1 MMPNSAGRRLHQDA
15 RRHRGEG
22 LMQSLLFAC
31 AAGALLMTVAFIAV
45 LTIEAAGFFAGVPGA
60 DALVSGRWRPVE
72 GDGWSLGVPLSGTLL
87 VTLIAGLVALPLGVL
102 VALFI
107 DHYAPPS
114 LRRILG
120 PTIDVL
126 ATIPTVVYGY
136 FALVVL
142 TPALQRAIPGLP
154 AFNALSASLVIG
166 LMILPTVVLGT
177 RLSLRRVPMSLQLA
191 ANALGATRREMLTGV
206 LMPAARPG
214 MIAAALFALVR
225 AAGETMAVTIAA
237 GSLERTSFDLLGP
250 VTTLSSALA
259 QVGLSAQL
267 QGSLADHAMFAVA
280 LLLFV
285 ISAVLGVFGYRMEL
299 RERRGV
305 VR

>member
-1 MMPNSAGRRLHQDA
+1 MPNSVGRRLHQDV

-22 LMQSLLFAC
+22 LMQSVLFAC

-45 LTIEAAGFFAGVPGA
+45 LTIEAAGFFAGVP
-60 DALVSGRWRPVE
+60 DAEALLSGRWQPFE

-87 VTLIAGLVALPLGVL
+87 VTLIAGLVALPVGVL
-102 VALFI
+102 VALYI

-114 LRRILG
+114 LRRVLG
-120 PTIDVL
+120 PAIDVL

-142 TPALQRAIPGLP
+142 TPMLQRAMPGLP

-206 LMPAARPG
+206 LLPAARPG
-214 MIAAALFALVR
+214 MIAAAVFALVR

-237 GSLERTSFDLLGP
+237 GSLARTSFDLLGP

-259 QVGLSAQL
+259 QIGLSGQL

-299 RERRGV
+299 RERRGE